1 MNCKKFVEVNNL
13 FSDVGCKALETSSK
27 YIPESCIVCMTEI
40 SVRYIVKDPETGK
53 YQKVYVGMNYSE
65 TKEIDADEAE
75 MEITL
80 SQIEF

>member
-13 FSDVGCKALETSSK
+13 FSVVGCKALETRSK